1 MKLTRSVADVATRNM
16 LVKERVYNR
25 LLANGFTPTASKGNT
40 YFEWEVFRAVH
51 DIRRLV
57 AQETLA

>member
-16 LVKERVYNR
+16 LVKERVFNR
-25 LLANGFTPTASKGNT
+25 LLANGFTPTAHKGNT
-40 YFEWEVFRAVH
+40 YFRWEVFRAVH